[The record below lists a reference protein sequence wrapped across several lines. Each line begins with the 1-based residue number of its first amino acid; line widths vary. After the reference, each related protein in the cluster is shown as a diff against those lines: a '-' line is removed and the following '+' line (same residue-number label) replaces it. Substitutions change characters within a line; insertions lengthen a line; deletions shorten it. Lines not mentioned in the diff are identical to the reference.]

1 MNYSQLSRRDEDA
14 LFEYINGENDALT
27 LETPASDDYYYLS
40 GWYETKAKLARG
52 ELTIEVNKSNLTDK
66 NEWYEDIL

>member
-1 MNYSQLSRRDEDA
+1 MDYLQLSSRDEDA

-40 GWYETKAKLARG
+40 GWHETKAKLARG
-52 ELTIEVNKSNLTDK
+52 ELTVAIVEPDLTKK
-66 NEWYEDIL
+66 NDWNEDIF